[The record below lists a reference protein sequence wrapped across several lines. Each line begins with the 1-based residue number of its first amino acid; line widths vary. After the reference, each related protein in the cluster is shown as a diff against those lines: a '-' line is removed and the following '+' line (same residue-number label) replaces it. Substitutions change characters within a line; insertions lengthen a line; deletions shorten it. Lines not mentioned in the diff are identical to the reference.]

1 MEKSQVLVVDDEKD
15 IREVIEIFLKN
26 EGLAVLTAGDGLEA
40 LAKLKSNPVD
50 LIVLD
55 IMMPKL
61 DGIRTCLKI
70 REDRKLPIIIL
81 SAKNEDS
88 DKILGLNVGADDYV
102 TKPFNPLE
110 LTARVKSQLR
120 RYKQFSEDT
129 KPGGDEIVIDGLL
142 INRASREVFVD
153 GNFVRLTPLEFSIL
167 EVLAVN
173 KGRVLSTEQIYA
185 KVWEEPFNNANNTVA
200 VHIRNIREKIRIRIL
215 TKGDLITQGLL
226 LMTRERS
233 LRRKVR
239 ARGGIGP
246 FTGSMQFEKTKG
258 HPALSYGYSLPSY
271 FARKCQ
277 A

>member
-167 EVLAVN
+167 EALAVN

-185 KVWEEPFNNANNTVA
+185 KVWEETFNNANNTVA

-215 TKGDLITQGLL
+215 TKG
-226 LMTRERS
+226 
-233 LRRKVR
+233 
-239 ARGGIGP
+239 
-246 FTGSMQFEKTKG
+246 